1 IIIVEGGASYMD
13 YDTWA
18 DITPFASWQIQDFYT
33 YLPIKYPNVKL
44 CFIFNSDR
52 ERQKFSLSNNP
63 TYLAGYKAGISS
75 DLYVLPETSSYRYDY
90 YELGNNVKVK
100 AEPTELAS
108 FVTTPSND
116 TAYVIYY
123 VNGVQLGVGYAA
135 PYSVPVDF
143 TGFKGQK
150 VTLNVRAFDAGN
162 MPVTDYTVTVN
173 VE

>member
-1 IIIVEGGASYMD
+1 MD

-33 YLPIKYPNVKL
+33 YLPIKYPNVKFA
-44 CFIFNSDR
+44 FIFNSDR

-63 TYLAGYKAGISS
+63 TYLSGYKAGISS
-75 DLYVLPETSSYRYDY
+75 DLYVTSENSSYRYDY

-100 AEPTELAS
+100 AEQTELAC

-116 TAYVIYY
+116 TAYVVYY
-123 VNGVQLGVGYAA
+123 INGIQLGVGYAA
-135 PYSVPVDF
+135 PYSVPVNF
-143 TGFKGQK
+143 AGFEGQK
-150 VTLNVRAFDAGN
+150 VNVTARAFDANN
-162 MPVTDYTVTVN
+162 MPVTDYTVTVI